1 MRIAHYLAR
10 CGVASRRKSEE
21 IVSAGRVRLNGEV
34 VRDLGRQVDPDEDR
48 VEVDG
53 RRVALHREHLTLA
66 MNKPPG
72 VVVTRDDPQERTTVY
87 DLLPVEYAARAREL
101 VYVGRLDADTTGLLI
116 LTTDG
121 EMANRLMHPRHHVE
135 KAYRATI
142 DRVLDDEDLELL
154 REGIELEEFRAQPC
168 RVTRKGGTAR
178 AAEYEVCIAEGKK
191 RQVRRMFEALGAGVL
206 ALERTRIGALTLQ
219 QLGLGEGGVVKLAVD
234 QVRKLEQDPRR
245 KA

>member
-21 IVSAGRVRLNGEV
+21 IIAAGRVKLNGEV
-34 VRDLGRQVDPDEDR
+34 VRDLGRQVEPDSDH

-53 RRVALHREHLTLA
+53 RRLVLPGEHLTLA
-66 MNKPPG
+66 LNKPAG
-72 VVVTRDDPQERTTVY
+72 VVVTRDDPQGRTTVY
-87 DLLPVEYAARAREL
+87 DLLPVEFAGRAREL
-101 VYVGRLDADTTGLLI
+101 VYVGRLDADTTGLLV

-142 DRVLDDEDLELL
+142 DRVLDEEDLEVL
-154 REGIELEEFRAQPC
+154 REGIELEDFRAQPC
-168 RVTRKGGTAR
+168 RVARKGGTAR

-219 QLGLGEGGVVKLAVD
+219 QLRLGEGSVVRLSPD
-234 QVRKLEQDPRR
+234 QIRKLEQRPR
-245 KA
+245 